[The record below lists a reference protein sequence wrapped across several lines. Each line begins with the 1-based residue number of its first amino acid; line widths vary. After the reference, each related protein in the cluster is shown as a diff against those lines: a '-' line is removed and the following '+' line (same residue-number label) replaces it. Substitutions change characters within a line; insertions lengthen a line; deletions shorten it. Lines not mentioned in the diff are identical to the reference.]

1 MRSGLAAALMGIGG
15 IFASFGAVIVV
26 LALFAR
32 QGGETRQQLPAMT
45 TVAVG
50 ALVIGA
56 VLFGAG
62 YLLGRVGRNSDQSA
76 GDRSTA

>member
-1 MRSGLAAALMGIGG
+1 MRSGFAAGFMGIGG
-15 IFASFGAVIVV
+15 IFMSFGAVVVV

-32 QGGETRQQLPAMT
+32 QGGDTRLELPAMT

-50 ALVIGA
+50 SLVVGA

-62 YLLGRVGRNSDQSA
+62 YLLGRLGRNSDQSA

>member
-1 MRSGLAAALMGIGG
+1 MRSGFAAGLMGIGG
-15 IFASFGAVIVV
+15 ILISFGTVIVI

-32 QGGETRQQLPAMT
+32 RGDTRSELPAMI
-45 TVAVG
+45 TVAAG

-62 YLLGRVGRNSDQSA
+62 YLLGRLGRNSDQSA
-76 GDRSTA
+76 RDRSTA